1 MYQKS
6 LQIEEAK
13 EEMPNLIQTNRD
25 GSAPS
30 TGTLNAATDN
40 VGIGNAV
47 FASLTEA
54 DYCV

>member
-1 MYQKS
+1 MMDATNFTDG
-6 LQIEEAK
+6 I
-13 EEMPNLIQTNRD
+13 LIQTNRD

-30 TGTLNAATDN
+30 TGTLNGAN
-40 VGIGNAV
+40 ENIGIGNAV